1 VEAWV
6 AALAEPEVAATDQ
19 PLTEP
24 QLVVAAVASAEDEE
38 AVAAS
43 IDPKGNMTM
52 IVLNLYIISVVFLKM
67 MSVLMRTHITENK

>member
-1 VEAWV
+1 M

-52 IVLNLYIISVVFLKM
+52 IVLNLYIISVVFLNDVCIDANTYYRK
-67 MSVLMRTHITENK
+67 

>member
-1 VEAWV
+1 M

-52 IVLNLYIISVVFLKM
+52 IVLNLYIISVVFFKND
-67 MSVLMRTHITENK
+67 VCIDANTYYRK

>member
-1 VEAWV
+1 M